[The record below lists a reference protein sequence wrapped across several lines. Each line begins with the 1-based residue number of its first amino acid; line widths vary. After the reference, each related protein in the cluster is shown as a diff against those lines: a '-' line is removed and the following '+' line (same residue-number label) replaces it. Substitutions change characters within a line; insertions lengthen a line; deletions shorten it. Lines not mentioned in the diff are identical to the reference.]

1 MADQAKGKGIA
12 PKRAS
17 NPADSGQSSRP
28 PPPIR
33 PLSEDEEEDG
43 DYSEVIDALKQHIK
57 SHKRAI
63 ASQSSDIKTLL
74 SSLNIL
80 KASVEDSVSAIK
92 SISNTLA
99 SLTNSSNAATT
110 GKSSFSPKYNP
121 FSSTMDLDSPPRPPR
136 KEPYLGPAVANTAT
150 SNLDPPID
158 TGVNNDGFK
167 DTITSS
173 IVKEL
178 SKKAYTI
185 PDDSKLSG
193 ESNFEQWIQALSIV
207 LRALGISNFL
217 ENPDIATTYS
227 DSDQAVLLML
237 LRDSLASGPRAAIS
251 WIHTPSDAFKLLF
264 RQYSR
269 PIESK
274 KEDVYNEFHALT
286 FSTYK
291 KGLSAFNADFNGYLA
306 KLTMAK
312 IDIEPALILNQ
323 YFKALESKFPSWVS
337 RQKSSIRQARML
349 GLTASS
355 LNIEYL
361 MADILEESRN
371 PATEA
376 YRAAHVAN
384 SSNSTP
390 NSNSNPN
397 NGKKGKNKKKGKKKA
412 SYNVEG
418 QNYSAKSAEQASF
431 MLGSYNLAIEEEEEE
446 SDSSSNSS
454 SSSDS
459 DTQLAQLLAL
469 KGYKKRK
476 DFKGKGLKTSS
487 NNKAKFKD
495 NKPRRRP
502 RDPALYNSWLYDTG
516 STDHISN
523 SKERFTTFTPN
534 TGQLRPINT
543 GNGPVSPAGI
553 GSVTLEVLS
562 RKAPPTYTKLVLDNV
577 LYLPNIDINIVS
589 GVRHYDSGGCLI
601 KETLYGGDRRCIAV
615 LDFKKSGFFLDIKG
629 SSRPIL
635 HANFAFPLGL
645 SSYTTKS
652 IEPQHSKIVVE
663 LPSNSIR
670 KEDYRPIIED
680 TIVSKAIEPNKRY
693 KLRNSP
699 AKGTTLEGVGPSL
712 RGKRPRRPVEPL
724 ATAQAPYQSPCE
736 TREPEPLTG
745 TGDLPRV
752 LREPVIEG
760 NKVEK
765 AIFSPT
771 LKEPNIG
778 QRDYYSN
785 LLNLAKLWHVRLGH
799 IGLRLLKKT
808 SSITKGL
815 PNFDKIK
822 EADFHCSSCDRGKAV
837 RRVSK
842 ALIPDPPRVLDSIEG
857 DTVKIRPRPY
867 NRNPIVLLLVDR
879 KSRYRWVFNLPNKSG
894 PIVAN
899 AIKGFFRGLRNGF
912 GRYPTKF
919 HFDGGTEITDLLTT
933 WLAKRGIK
941 FSTSAPYIHEQ
952 NGLVERSVRVI
963 LDRVR
968 CTILSSALPQYL
980 WCFILEAVVELVN
993 STAITNK
1000 ETTPFQALFDELEPG
1015 IPHIPNLERYRA
1027 IGAIGEA
1034 IIPLEKRSKSLKFT
1048 SRTEECKLLAVLGS
1062 KTYLVYIPSRRAV
1075 LKTSTVKFIEDNTV
1089 LSQPTDNIALEGEL
1103 VDLDL
1108 DLEGAVSPDPS
1119 NLNTE
1124 KPISIE
1130 IGPSKLGPYESSSDS
1145 ELDEPLPDKPI
1156 NPVIVESTR
1165 PTISIKKPE
1174 LPEAFPQTIEPIF
1187 APKPIEVTVPNQ
1199 PITTEPLDNSDLI
1212 SEGDKMQLDY
1222 YKLLAKTSS
1231 YILSFIYKA
1240 RKRVI
1245 SKDST
1250 PTTYK
1255 QVLKLPRE
1263 ERSKWLEAIT
1273 KEFTQLLELG
1283 VFKFLPRSLL
1293 PSNRKL
1299 ITCRNVL
1306 KVKKDAKNRPIK
1318 YKSRLVARG
1327 FIQVEGLDYTVTYAS
1342 TSIPPTWRILLA
1354 IGAVLD
1360 WEIEQ
1365 ADFIGAFLNSAL
1377 REEIYMEIP
1386 EGLLDLAASNKAIYK
1401 LLLKYGYNPSTP
1413 NIIKLS
1419 KALYGLKQSP
1429 REWQDKLKI
1438 LLKSLGYLPLISDPG
1453 VFYNAKTCHF
1463 IVTYVDDCLFIGPNI
1478 GYITDLKKRLNKVY
1492 AIEDLG
1498 PAAYFLGVQIIRDR
1512 PNRRLWL
1519 NQSQYVEEAVSRFN
1533 LADSKPISIPLQP
1546 GLVSQ
1551 LQLEEDIASH
1561 LCNSTEIKL
1570 YQSLVGTAMYIMLLT
1585 RVDISFTVQWLSRSL
1600 NRPTKSHLNAAKNLF
1615 KYLNSTKDYSI
1626 CFSCNGNTVADLG
1639 PKLSNS
1645 SNTTTKLSRDFH
1657 SKEGPRPLTTTSTT
1671 IVNSRNGKGS
1681 SRTSII
1687 NSSLVPIGFSDSDF
1701 AGDKATSK
1709 STYGYLYKLA
1719 EAIREVQWI
1728 IGLFSE
1734 LHRPIDYPIT
1744 LYGDNQGSI
1753 TVAND
1758 PALHART
1765 KHTLL
1770 KFRYVREQVKAKIV
1784 TIIYLN
1790 TKFLY

>member
-1 MADQAKGKGIA
+1 MSVSELYRPIDHLITLYGDNQGSIIVANDPALYARTKYTLLKFQYVREQVKAKIVTIIYLNTKYM
-12 PKRAS
+12 
-17 NPADSGQSSRP
+17 PADGLTKALPVRQSSRP
-28 PPPIR
+28 LPPIQT
-33 PLSEDEEEDG
+33 LLEDKEDG
-43 DYSEVIDALKQHIK
+43 EDYSEVIEVLKH
-57 SHKRAI
+57 
-63 ASQSSDIKTLL
+63 
-74 SSLNIL
+74 LNTL

-92 SISNTLA
+92 NISSTLA
-99 SLTNSSNAATT
+99 SLTNSSNATT
-110 GKSSFSPKYNP
+110 TRKTSYSPRFNP
-121 FSSTMDLDSPPRPPR
+121 FSGTMDLDSPLYPPR
-136 KEPYLGPAVANTAT
+136 KEPYLGPAVNSAT

-158 TGVNNDGFK
+158 TGSKEGFK

-217 ENPDIATTYS
+217 ENPDISNTYS
-227 DSDQAVLLML
+227 DSNQAVLLML
-237 LRDSLASGPRAAIS
+237 LRNSLSSSPRAAI
-251 WIHTPSDAFKLLF
+251 
-264 RQYSR
+264 SR

-291 KGLSAFNADFNGYLA
+291 KGLLAFNAEFNGYLA

-312 IDIEPALILNQ
+312 IDIDPSLILNQ

-349 GLTASS
+349 GLIASS

-371 PATEA
+371 PAIEA
-376 YRAAHVAN
+376 YRAAYIAN

-390 NSNSNPN
+390 NSNSNPS
-397 NGKKGKNKKKGKKKA
+397 KKGKNKKKGKKKA
-412 SYNVEG
+412 SYNVKG

-446 SDSSSNSS
+446 SDSSSNSR
-454 SSSDS
+454 
-459 DTQLAQLLAL
+459 
-469 KGYKKRK
+469 YKKRK

-487 NNKAKFKD
+487 NNKAKYKD

-502 RDPALYNSWLYDTG
+502 RDPALYNS
-516 STDHISN
+516 
-523 SKERFTTFTPN
+523 
-534 TGQLRPINT
+534 QLRPINT
-543 GNGPVSPAGI
+543 GNSPVSPAGI
-553 GSVTLEVLS
+553 GSITLEVLS
-562 RKAPPTYTKLVLDNV
+562 RKAPSTYTKLVLDNV

-589 GVRHYDSGGCLI
+589 RVRHYNSEGCLI

-615 LDFKKSGFFLDIKG
+615 LDFKKSGFFLDVKG
-629 SSRPIL
+629 SSKPIL
-635 HANFAFPLGL
+635 HVNFAFPLGL

-652 IEPQHSKIVVE
+652 IELQRNKIVVE
-663 LPSNSIR
+663 IPSNSIR

-680 TIVSKAIEPNKRY
+680 AIVSEAIEPNKRY

-699 AKGTTLEGVGPSL
+699 AKGTTLEGIGPSL
-712 RGKRPRRPVEPL
+712 RGKRPYRP
-724 ATAQAPYQSPCE
+724 
-736 TREPEPLTG
+736 TREPKPLTG
-745 TGDLPRV
+745 TRDLPRM

-765 AIFSPT
+765 AISSPT

-778 QRDYYSN
+778 QGDYYN
-785 LLNLAKLWHVRLGH
+785 LLNLAKLWYVRLGH

-822 EADFHCSSCDRGKAV
+822 EADFHCSSCNRGKAV

-842 ALIPDPPRVLDSIEG
+842 ALIPNLPRVLDSIEG
-857 DTVKIRPRPY
+857 DTVKIRPGPY
-867 NRNPIVLLLVDR
+867 NRNPIVLLLVNR
-879 KSRYRWVFNLPNKSG
+879 KS
-894 PIVAN
+894 
-899 AIKGFFRGLRNGF
+899 
-912 GRYPTKF
+912 
-919 HFDGGTEITDLLTT
+919 TEITDLLTT

-941 FSTSAPYIHEQ
+941 FSTSASYIYEQ

-963 LDRVR
+963 LD
-968 CTILSSALPQYL
+968 Q
-980 WCFILEAVVELVN
+980 
-993 STAITNK
+993 
-1000 ETTPFQALFDELEPG
+1000 
-1015 IPHIPNLERYRA
+1015 RYRA
-1027 IGAIGEA
+1027 IGAKGEA

-1089 LSQPTDNIALEGEL
+1089 LSQPTDNTALEGEL

-1130 IGPSKLGPYESSSDS
+1130 IGPSKLDSYKSSSDS
-1145 ELDEPLPDKPI
+1145 ELDKPLLDKPI

-1165 PTISIKKPE
+1165 LTISIRKPE
-1174 LPEAFPQTIEPIF
+1174 LTEAFPQTIEPIF
-1187 APKPIEVTVPNQ
+1187 IPKPIEVIAPNQ
-1199 PITTEPLDNSDLI
+1199 PITNEPLNNSDLI
-1212 SEGDKMQLDY
+1212 SKGDKMQLDY

-1231 YILSFIYKA
+1231 YILSFVYKA

-1250 PTTYK
+1250 PATYK
-1255 QVLKLPRE
+1255 QVLKLPRD

-1273 KEFTQLLELG
+1273 KEFIQLLELG

-1318 YKSRLVARG
+1318 YKSH
-1327 FIQVEGLDYTVTYAS
+1327 
-1342 TSIPPTWRILLA
+1342 IPPTWRILLA
-1354 IGAVLD
+1354 IV
-1360 WEIEQ
+1360 
-1365 ADFIGAFLNSAL
+1365 
-1377 REEIYMEIP
+1377 
-1386 EGLLDLAASNKAIYK
+1386 ASNKAINK
-1401 LLLKYGYNPSTP
+1401 LLLKYSYNPSTS

-1419 KALYGLKQSP
+1419 KALYSLKQSP

-1453 VFYNAKTCHF
+1453 VFYNAKTCYF
-1463 IVTYVDDCLFIGPNI
+1463 IVTYVDDCLFIGLNI

-1519 NQSQYVEEAVSRFN
+1519 NH
-1533 LADSKPISIPLQP
+1533 
-1546 GLVSQ
+1546 Q
-1551 LQLEEDIASH
+1551 LQLEEDMASH
-1561 LCNSTEIKL
+1561 LCNSMEIKL
-1570 YQSLVGTAMYIMLLT
+1570 YQSLVGTAIYIMLFT

-1600 NRPTKSHLNAAKNLF
+1600 NRPIKSHLNAAKNLF

-1657 SKEGPRPLTTTSTT
+1657 SKEGSRPLTTTSTT
-1671 IVNSRNGKGS
+1671 IVDSRNSKGS

-1701 AGDKATSK
+1701 TGDKATSK

-1719 EAIREVQWI
+1719 GGTISWKTKRATTIALSTLEAETDGLTEAIREVQWI
-1728 IGLFSE
+1728 IGLFSK
-1734 LHRPIDYPIT
+1734 LYRPIDYPIT

-1758 PALHART
+1758 PALYART

-1790 TKFLY
+1790 TKCS

>member
-1 MADQAKGKGIA
+1 M
-12 PKRAS
+12 
-17 NPADSGQSSRP
+17 
-28 PPPIR
+28 
-33 PLSEDEEEDG
+33 
-43 DYSEVIDALKQHIK
+43 H
-57 SHKRAI
+57 
-63 ASQSSDIKTLL
+63 
-74 SSLNIL
+74 
-80 KASVEDSVSAIK
+80 
-92 SISNTLA
+92 
-99 SLTNSSNAATT
+99 
-110 GKSSFSPKYNP
+110 
-121 FSSTMDLDSPPRPPR
+121 
-136 KEPYLGPAVANTAT
+136 
-150 SNLDPPID
+150 
-158 TGVNNDGFK
+158 
-167 DTITSS
+167 
-173 IVKEL
+173 
-178 SKKAYTI
+178 
-185 PDDSKLSG
+185 
-193 ESNFEQWIQALSIV
+193 
-207 LRALGISNFL
+207 
-217 ENPDIATTYS
+217 
-227 DSDQAVLLML
+227 L
-237 LRDSLASGPRAAIS
+237 LRRSCR
-251 WIHTPSDAFKLLF
+251 
-264 RQYSR
+264 
-269 PIESK
+269 
-274 KEDVYNEFHALT
+274 
-286 FSTYK
+286 
-291 KGLSAFNADFNGYLA
+291 
-306 KLTMAK
+306 
-312 IDIEPALILNQ
+312 
-323 YFKALESKFPSWVS
+323 
-337 RQKSSIRQARML
+337 
-349 GLTASS
+349 
-355 LNIEYL
+355 
-361 MADILEESRN
+361 
-371 PATEA
+371 
-376 YRAAHVAN
+376 
-384 SSNSTP
+384 
-390 NSNSNPN
+390 
-397 NGKKGKNKKKGKKKA
+397 
-412 SYNVEG
+412 VEG
-418 QNYSAKSAEQASF
+418 RNGAGGAEQASF
-431 MLGSYNLAIEEEEEE
+431 ILGSYNLAIEEEEE
-446 SDSSSNSS
+446 SNSSSNSR
-454 SSSDS
+454 
-459 DTQLAQLLAL
+459 
-469 KGYKKRK
+469 YKKRK

-487 NNKAKFKD
+487 NKAKYKD
-495 NKPRRRP
+495 NQPRRRP

-523 SKERFTTFTPN
+523 SKER
-534 TGQLRPINT
+534 
-543 GNGPVSPAGI
+543 PAGI
-553 GSVTLEVLS
+553 GSIILEVLS

-577 LYLPNIDINIVS
+577 LYLPNIDINIIS

-615 LDFKKSGFFLDIKG
+615 LDFKKSGFFLDVQG
-629 SSRPIL
+629 SSKPIL
-635 HANFAFPLGL
+635 HRN
-645 SSYTTKS
+645 
-652 IEPQHSKIVVE
+652 KIVVE
-663 LPSNSIR
+663 IPSNSIR

-680 TIVSKAIEPNKRY
+680 AIVSEAIEPNKRY

-699 AKGTTLEGVGPSL
+699 AKGTTLEGIGPSL
-712 RGKRPRRPVEPL
+712 RGKRPF
-724 ATAQAPYQSPCE
+724 
-736 TREPEPLTG
+736 
-745 TGDLPRV
+745 
-752 LREPVIEG
+752 IEG
-760 NKVEK
+760 NKVVEK
-765 AIFSPT
+765 AISSPT

-778 QRDYYSN
+778 QRDYYN
-785 LLNLAKLWHVRLGH
+785 LVNLAKLWHVRLGH

-822 EADFHCSSCDRGKAV
+822 EADFHCSSYNRGKAV

-842 ALIPDPPRVLDSIEG
+842 ALIPDLPRVLDLIEG

-919 HFDGGTEITDLLTT
+919 HFDRGTEITDLLTT

-941 FSTSAPYIHEQ
+941 FSTSAPYIYEQ

-963 LDRVR
+963 LD
-968 CTILSSALPQYL
+968 L
-980 WCFILEAVVELVN
+980 ELVN

-1027 IGAIGEA
+1027 IGAKGEA

-1048 SRTEECKLLAVLGS
+1048 SRTEECKLLVVLGS

-1089 LSQPTDNIALEGEL
+1089 LSQPTDNTALEGEL

-1130 IGPSKLGPYESSSDS
+1130 IGPSKLEPYESSSDS
-1145 ELDEPLPDKPI
+1145 ELDKPSPDKPI

-1165 PTISIKKPE
+1165 PTISIRKPE

-1187 APKPIEVTVPNQ
+1187 APKPIEVIVPNQ
-1199 PITTEPLDNSDLI
+1199 PIINEPLDNSDLI

-1231 YILSFIYKA
+1231 YILSFVYKA

-1255 QVLKLPRE
+1255 QVLKLPRD
-1263 ERSKWLEAIT
+1263 ERSKW
-1273 KEFTQLLELG
+1273 
-1283 VFKFLPRSLL
+1283 SLL

-1327 FIQVEGLDYTVTYAS
+1327 FMQVEGLDYTVTYAS

-1354 IGAVLD
+1354 I
-1360 WEIEQ
+1360 
-1365 ADFIGAFLNSAL
+1365 
-1377 REEIYMEIP
+1377 
-1386 EGLLDLAASNKAIYK
+1386 DLAASNKAIYK

-1438 LLKSLGYLPLISDPG
+1438 LLKSLGYLPLISDLG
-1453 VFYNAKTCHF
+1453 VFYNAETCHF

-1498 PAAYFLGVQIIRDR
+1498 PAAYFLG
-1512 PNRRLWL
+1512 
-1519 NQSQYVEEAVSRFN
+1519 
-1533 LADSKPISIPLQP
+1533 
-1546 GLVSQ
+1546 
-1551 LQLEEDIASH
+1551 
-1561 LCNSTEIKL
+1561 
-1570 YQSLVGTAMYIMLLT
+1570 
-1585 RVDISFTVQWLSRSL
+1585 WLSRSL

-1626 CFSCNGNTVADLG
+1626 CFSYNGNTVADLG

-1671 IVNSRNGKGS
+1671 IVDSRNSKGS

-1701 AGDKATSK
+1701 TGDKATSK
-1709 STYGYLYKLA
+1709 STYSYLYKLA
-1719 EAIREVQWI
+1719 GRPISWKTKRATTIALSTLEAKTDGLIEAIREVQWI

-1734 LHRPIDYPIT
+1734 LYRPIDYPIT

-1790 TKFLY
+1790 TKFFY

>member
-1 MADQAKGKGIA
+1 MHLLRRSCPD
-12 PKRAS
+12 P
-17 NPADSGQSSRP
+17 GQSSRP
-28 PPPIR
+28 LPPIR
-33 PLSEDEEEDG
+33 TLLEDEEDG
-43 DYSEVIDALKQHIK
+43 EDYSKVIEVLKQHIK
-57 SHKRAI
+57 SHKR
-63 ASQSSDIKTLL
+63 
-74 SSLNIL
+74 
-80 KASVEDSVSAIK
+80 DSVSAIK
-92 SISNTLA
+92 NISSTLA
-99 SLTNSSNAATT
+99 SLTNSSNATAATI
-110 GKSSFSPKYNP
+110 GKTSYSPRFDP
-121 FSSTMDLDSPPRPPR
+121 FSGTIDLDSPPRPPR
-136 KEPYLGPAVANTAT
+136 KEPHLGPAIDNTAT

-158 TGVNNDGFK
+158 TGSKEGFK
-167 DTITSS
+167 DTISSS

-185 PDDSKLSG
+185 PDDSKLSR

-217 ENPDIATTYS
+217 ENPDISNTYS
-227 DSDQAVLLML
+227 NSNQAVLLIL
-237 LRDSLASGPRAAIS
+237 LRDSLSSGPRAAI
-251 WIHTPSDAFKLLF
+251 
-264 RQYSR
+264 SR

-291 KGLSAFNADFNGYLA
+291 KGLSAFNAEFNSYLA

-312 IDIEPALILNQ
+312 IDIDPSLILNQ
-323 YFKALESKFPSWVS
+323 YFKALESKFPSW
-337 RQKSSIRQARML
+337 
-349 GLTASS
+349 
-355 LNIEYL
+355 
-361 MADILEESRN
+361 
-371 PATEA
+371 A

-390 NSNSNPN
+390 NLNSNPSKN
-397 NGKKGKNKKKGKKKA
+397 GKNKKKGKKKA
-412 SYNVEG
+412 SYNIKG

-431 MLGSYNLAIEEEEEE
+431 ILGSYNLAVEEEEEE
-446 SDSSSNSS
+446 SDSSSNSR
-454 SSSDS
+454 
-459 DTQLAQLLAL
+459 
-469 KGYKKRK
+469 YKKRK

-487 NNKAKFKD
+487 NNKAKYKD

-534 TGQLRPINT
+534 PGQLRPINT
-543 GNGPVSPAGI
+543 GNGPVSPASI
-553 GSVTLEVLS
+553 GSIILEVLS
-562 RKAPPTYTKLVLDNV
+562 RKAPPTYTKLVLDNI
-577 LYLPNIDINIVS
+577 LYLPNININIVS
-589 GVRHYDSGGCLI
+589 RVRHYNSGGCLI
-601 KETLYGGDRRCIAV
+601 KETLYGGNRRYIAV
-615 LDFKKSGFFLDIKG
+615 LDFKKSAFFLNVKG
-629 SSRPIL
+629 SSKPIL
-635 HANFAFPLGL
+635 YVNFAFPLGL

-652 IEPQHSKIVVE
+652 IELQRNKIVVE
-663 LPSNSIR
+663 IPSNSIR

-680 TIVSKAIEPNKRY
+680 AIVSEAIEPNKRY

-712 RGKRPRRPVEPL
+712 RGKRPCRP
-724 ATAQAPYQSPCE
+724 

-760 NKVEK
+760 NKVVEK
-765 AIFSPT
+765 AISSPT
-771 LKEPNIG
+771 LKEPNI
-778 QRDYYSN
+778 
-785 LLNLAKLWHVRLGH
+785 
-799 IGLRLLKKT
+799 
-808 SSITKGL
+808 
-815 PNFDKIK
+815 
-822 EADFHCSSCDRGKAV
+822 V

-842 ALIPDPPRVLDSIEG
+842 ALIPDLPRVLDLIEG

-912 GRYPTKF
+912 SRYPTKF

-941 FSTSAPYIHEQ
+941 FSTSAPYIHKQ

-963 LDRVR
+963 LD
-968 CTILSSALPQYL
+968 Q
-980 WCFILEAVVELVN
+980 
-993 STAITNK
+993 
-1000 ETTPFQALFDELEPG
+1000 
-1015 IPHIPNLERYRA
+1015 RYRA
-1027 IGAIGEA
+1027 IGARGEA

-1089 LSQPTDNIALEGEL
+1089 LSQPTDNTALEGEL

-1130 IGPSKLGPYESSSDS
+1130 IGPNKLEPYESSSDS
-1145 ELDEPLPDKPI
+1145 ELDKPLPDKPI

-1165 PTISIKKPE
+1165 PTISIRKPE
-1174 LPEAFPQTIEPIF
+1174 LPEAFPQIIEPIF
-1187 APKPIEVTVPNQ
+1187 APKPIEVIAPNQ
-1199 PITTEPLDNSDLI
+1199 PITNEPLDNSDLI

-1231 YILSFIYKA
+1231 YILSFVYKA

-1250 PTTYK
+1250 PTIYK
-1255 QVLKLPRE
+1255 QVLKLPRD

-1273 KEFTQLLELG
+1273 KEFIQLLELG

-1327 FIQVEGLDYTVTYAS
+1327 FMQVEGLDYIITYTS
-1342 TSIPPTWRILLA
+1342 TSLPPTWRILLA
-1354 IGAVLD
+1354 I
-1360 WEIEQ
+1360 
-1365 ADFIGAFLNSAL
+1365 
-1377 REEIYMEIP
+1377 
-1386 EGLLDLAASNKAIYK
+1386 ASNKAIYK
-1401 LLLKYGYNPSTP
+1401 LLLKYSYNPSTP

-1419 KALYGLKQSP
+1419 KALYSLKQSP

-1438 LLKSLGYLPLISDPG
+1438 LLKSLGYLPLISDLG

-1463 IVTYVDDCLFIGPNI
+1463 IVTYIDDCLFIGPNI

-1498 PAAYFLGVQIIRDR
+1498 PAAYFLG
-1512 PNRRLWL
+1512 
-1519 NQSQYVEEAVSRFN
+1519 
-1533 LADSKPISIPLQP
+1533 
-1546 GLVSQ
+1546 
-1551 LQLEEDIASH
+1551 
-1561 LCNSTEIKL
+1561 
-1570 YQSLVGTAMYIMLLT
+1570 
-1585 RVDISFTVQWLSRSL
+1585 LSRSL
-1600 NRPTKSHLNAAKNLF
+1600 NRPTKSHLNTAKNLF

-1626 CFSCNGNTVADLG
+1626 CFSYNGNTVANLG

-1657 SKEGPRPLTTTSTT
+1657 SKEGSRPLTTTSTT
-1671 IVNSRNGKGS
+1671 IVDSRNSKGS

-1687 NSSLVPIGFSDSDF
+1687 NSSLVPIGLSDSDF
-1701 AGDKATSK
+1701 TEDKATSK

-1719 EAIREVQWI
+1719 GRPISWKTKRATTIALSTLEAETDRLTEAIRKVQ
-1728 IGLFSE
+1728 
-1734 LHRPIDYPIT
+1734 
-1744 LYGDNQGSI
+1744 
-1753 TVAND
+1753 
-1758 PALHART
+1758 
-1765 KHTLL
+1765 
-1770 KFRYVREQVKAKIV
+1770 
-1784 TIIYLN
+1784 
-1790 TKFLY
+1790 

>member
-1 MADQAKGKGIA
+1 
-12 PKRAS
+12 
-17 NPADSGQSSRP
+17 
-28 PPPIR
+28 
-33 PLSEDEEEDG
+33 
-43 DYSEVIDALKQHIK
+43 
-57 SHKRAI
+57 
-63 ASQSSDIKTLL
+63 
-74 SSLNIL
+74 
-80 KASVEDSVSAIK
+80 
-92 SISNTLA
+92 
-99 SLTNSSNAATT
+99 
-110 GKSSFSPKYNP
+110 
-121 FSSTMDLDSPPRPPR
+121 
-136 KEPYLGPAVANTAT
+136 
-150 SNLDPPID
+150 
-158 TGVNNDGFK
+158 
-167 DTITSS
+167 
-173 IVKEL
+173 
-178 SKKAYTI
+178 
-185 PDDSKLSG
+185 
-193 ESNFEQWIQALSIV
+193 
-207 LRALGISNFL
+207 
-217 ENPDIATTYS
+217 
-227 DSDQAVLLML
+227 ML
-237 LRDSLASGPRAAIS
+237 LRNSLSSGPRAAIL
-251 WIHTPSDAFKLLF
+251 WIHIPSKAFKLLV

-291 KGLSAFNADFNGYLA
+291 KGLSAFNAEFNGYLA

-312 IDIEPALILNQ
+312 IDIDPSLILNQ
-323 YFKALESKFPSWVS
+323 YFKALESKFSSW
-337 RQKSSIRQARML
+337 
-349 GLTASS
+349 
-355 LNIEYL
+355 
-361 MADILEESRN
+361 
-371 PATEA
+371 
-376 YRAAHVAN
+376 
-384 SSNSTP
+384 
-390 NSNSNPN
+390 
-397 NGKKGKNKKKGKKKA
+397 KGKNKKKGKKKA
-412 SYNVEG
+412 SYNVKG

-431 MLGSYNLAIEEEEEE
+431 ILGSYNLAIEEEEE
-446 SDSSSNSS
+446 SDSSSNSR
-454 SSSDS
+454 
-459 DTQLAQLLAL
+459 
-469 KGYKKRK
+469 YKKRK

-487 NNKAKFKD
+487 NKAKYKD
-495 NKPRRRP
+495 NQPRRRP
-502 RDPALYNSWLYDTG
+502 RDPALYNS
-516 STDHISN
+516 
-523 SKERFTTFTPN
+523 
-534 TGQLRPINT
+534 QLRPINT
-543 GNGPVSPAGI
+543 GNGSISLAGI
-553 GSVTLEVLS
+553 GSIILEVLS

-577 LYLPNIDINIVS
+577 LYLPNININIVS
-589 GVRHYDSGGCLI
+589 GVRHYNSGGYLI
-601 KETLYGGDRRCIAV
+601 KETFYRGDRRCIAV
-615 LDFKKSGFFLDIKG
+615 LDFKKSGFFLDVKG
-629 SSRPIL
+629 SSKPIL
-635 HANFAFPLGL
+635 YANFAFPLGL

-652 IEPQHSKIVVE
+652 IEPQRNKIVVE
-663 LPSNSIR
+663 IPSNSIR

-680 TIVSKAIEPNKRY
+680 AIVSEAIEPNKRY

-712 RGKRPRRPVEPL
+712 RGKRPCRPVEPL
-724 ATAQAPYQSPCE
+724 ATAQAPYQSPRK

-745 TGDLPRV
+745 TGDLPYV

-765 AIFSPT
+765 AISSPT

-778 QRDYYSN
+778 QRDYYN

-842 ALIPDPPRVLDSIEG
+842 ALIPDPPRVLDLIEG

-933 WLAKRGIK
+933 RLAKRGIK
-941 FSTSAPYIHEQ
+941 FSTSAPYIYEQ
-952 NGLVERSVRVI
+952 NGLVERLVRVI
-963 LDRVR
+963 LD
-968 CTILSSALPQYL
+968 L
-980 WCFILEAVVELVN
+980 ELVN
-993 STAITNK
+993 STAISNK
-1000 ETTPFQALFDELEPG
+1000 ETTPFQALFDELEP
-1015 IPHIPNLERYRA
+1015 
-1027 IGAIGEA
+1027 
-1034 IIPLEKRSKSLKFT
+1034 
-1048 SRTEECKLLAVLGS
+1048 
-1062 KTYLVYIPSRRAV
+1062 
-1075 LKTSTVKFIEDNTV
+1075 
-1089 LSQPTDNIALEGEL
+1089 EGEL

-1130 IGPSKLGPYESSSDS
+1130 IGPSKLELYESSSD
-1145 ELDEPLPDKPI
+1145 K
-1156 NPVIVESTR
+1156 
-1165 PTISIKKPE
+1165 
-1174 LPEAFPQTIEPIF
+1174 PIF
-1187 APKPIEVTVPNQ
+1187 APNPIEVIAPNQ
-1199 PITTEPLDNSDLI
+1199 PITNEPLDNSDLI

-1231 YILSFIYKA
+1231 YILSFVYKA

-1250 PTTYK
+1250 PTTYR
-1255 QVLKLPRE
+1255 QVLKLPRD

-1273 KEFTQLLELG
+1273 KEFIQLLELG
-1283 VFKFLPRSLL
+1283 VFKFLLRSLL
-1293 PSNRKL
+1293 PSNCKL

-1318 YKSRLVARG
+1318 YKSQLVARG
-1327 FIQVEGLDYTVTYAS
+1327 FMQVEGLDYTVTYTS

-1354 IGAVLD
+1354 KGAVLD

-1365 ADFIGAFLNSAL
+1365 ADFIGASLNSAL

-1419 KALYGLKQSP
+1419 KALYSLKQSP

-1463 IVTYVDDCLFIGPNI
+1463 IVTYVDDCLFIGPDI

-1519 NQSQYVEEAVSRFN
+1519 NQ
-1533 LADSKPISIPLQP
+1533 L
-1546 GLVSQ
+1546 
-1551 LQLEEDIASH
+1551 H
-1561 LCNSTEIKL
+1561 
-1570 YQSLVGTAMYIMLLT
+1570 
-1585 RVDISFTVQWLSRSL
+1585 
-1600 NRPTKSHLNAAKNLF
+1600 
-1615 KYLNSTKDYSI
+1615 
-1626 CFSCNGNTVADLG
+1626 CNGNTVADLG

-1645 SNTTTKLSRDFH
+1645 SNTTTKLSRDFY

-1671 IVNSRNGKGS
+1671 IVDSRNSKGS

-1719 EAIREVQWI
+1719 GGPISWKTKRATTIALSTLEAETDGLTEAIREVQWI

-1734 LHRPIDYPIT
+1734 LHRPIDQPIT

-1753 TVAND
+1753 TVANN

-1790 TKFLY
+1790 TKFFY